1 MNFELTLEQ
10 KEAKIRFRKFVDKYV
25 VPNAATYDRLEETP
39 LELIKAMANEGYL
52 SALIPSKYF
61 AKAAESNNRDDRGEN
76 IDDDSCANISK
87 EMDSLTWGLLC
98 EEIGHAS
105 GSLVSLL
112 TVHSMVIQALLKWG
126 TEAQRSHWLPLLA
139 TGEVIGGFGL
149 TEVKTG
155 SDAKNAQTTAVQD
168 GDSYIINGQ
177 KKWISFGQV
186 ARLFLILA
194 QVDGKAT
201 AFLIERERE
210 GFSTEPIKG
219 MLGFRSAM
227 LATLNMNN
235 CRIPASNMVGK
246 IGFGFSHVA
255 GTALDQGRYCIAWG
269 CLGLAQ
275 GCVDA
280 SLAYSTERKQFGV
293 SLKEHQL
300 IQELIADMITQTQAS
315 RMLCY
320 NAAFLK
326 ENKDPSLIMET
337 SMAKYFA
344 SRTALKVASDAVQ
357 IHGANGCSDSYPV
370 ERHFRDAKIMEII
383 EGSNQMQQIIIS
395 RYGYQRYLSSQ
406 SK

>member
-1 MNFELTLEQ
+1 
-10 KEAKIRFRKFVDKYV
+10 
-25 VPNAATYDRLEETP
+25 
-39 LELIKAMANEGYL
+39 MAEEGYL
-52 SALIPSKYF
+52 GALVPADYAGK
-61 AKAAESNNRDDRGEN
+61 KRDDEAVTGKVSTLSLIETSKVDTRSLTESTDSTNLTGEH
-76 IDDDSCANISK
+76 K
-87 EMDSLTWGLLC
+87 EMDALTWGLLC
-98 EEIGHAS
+98 EEVGHAS

-112 TVHSMVIQALLKWG
+112 TVHSMVIQAIVKWG
-126 TEAQRSHWLPLLA
+126 TQEQRNHWLPRLA
-139 TGEVIGGFGL
+139 SGEVIGGFGL
-149 TEVKTG
+149 TEVKIG
-155 SDAKNAQTTAVQD
+155 SDARNAQTTATLD
-168 GDSYIINGQ
+168 GDSYILNGQ

-186 ARLFLILA
+186 ADLFLILA
-194 QVDGKAT
+194 QVEGKAT
-201 AFLIERERE
+201 AFLVERERE

-227 LATLNMNN
+227 LAGLDMDN
-235 CRIPASNMVGK
+235 CRIPARNMVGK
-246 IGFGFSHVA
+246 TGFGFSHVA

-275 GCVDA
+275 GCLDA
-280 SLAYSTERKQFGV
+280 SLEYSSERKQFGV
-293 SLKEHQL
+293 PLKEHQL
-300 IQELIADMITQTQAS
+300 IQELIADMITQTQAA

-357 IHGANGCSDSYPV
+357 IHGANGCSDTYPV

-395 RYGYQRYLSSQ
+395 RYGYQRYQAALP
-406 SK
+406 K

>member
-1 MNFELTLEQ
+1 MNFELTAEQ
-10 KEAKIRFRKFVDKYV
+10 QEAKIRFRKFVAKNIA
-25 VPNAATYDRLEETP
+25 PHASEYDRCEETP
-39 LELIKAMANEGYL
+39 IELINAMAQEGYL
-52 SALIPSKYF
+52 GALVPARYADQEVVYGSIESK
-61 AKAAESNNRDDRGEN
+61 S
-76 IDDDSCANISK
+76 SH
-87 EMDSLTWGLLC
+87 EMDPLTWGLLC
-98 EEIGHAS
+98 EEVGHAS

-112 TVHSMVIQALLKWG
+112 TVHSMVIQSLLKWG
-126 TEAQRSHWLPLLA
+126 TEAQRNCWLPPLSS
-139 TGEVIGGFGL
+139 GKVIGGFGL
-149 TEVKTG
+149 TEIRIG
-155 SDAKNAQTTAVQD
+155 SDARNGETTAVQD
-168 GDSYIINGQ
+168 GDFYVLNGQ

-186 ARLFLILA
+186 ANLFLILA
-194 QVDGKAT
+194 QVEGKST
-201 AFLIERERE
+201 AFLVERERK

-219 MLGFRSAM
+219 MLGFRAAM
-227 LATLNMNN
+227 LAELKMDN

-269 CLGLAQ
+269 SLGLAQ

-293 SLKEHQL
+293 SIKEHQL
-300 IQELIADMITQTQAS
+300 IQEMVADMITKTQAA

-326 ENKDPSLIMET
+326 ENQDPSLIMET

-344 SRTALKVASDAVQ
+344 SRTALKCGSDAVQ
-357 IHGANGCSDSYPV
+357 IHGANGCSDRYPV

-406 SK
+406 PK

>member
-1 MNFELTLEQ
+1 MNFELTEQQ
-10 KEAKIRFRKFVDKYV
+10 KESKIRFRQFVDKYI
-25 VPNAATYDRLEETP
+25 VPNASAYDRSEQTP
-39 LELIKAMANEGYL
+39 IELIKAIAQEGYL
-52 SALIPSKYF
+52 GALV
-61 AKAAESNNRDDRGEN
+61 GE
-76 IDDDSCANISK
+76 K
-87 EMDSLTWGLLC
+87 MDPLTWGVLC

-112 TVHSMVIQALLKWG
+112 TVHSMVIQALAKWG
-126 TEAQRSHWLPLLA
+126 TAEQKNQWLPYLE
-139 TGEVIGGFGL
+139 TGKIIAGFGL

-155 SDAKNAQTTAVQD
+155 SDARNAQTTAVKD
-168 GDSYIINGQ
+168 GESYILNGQ

-186 ARLFLILA
+186 ANLFLILA
-194 QVDGKAT
+194 QVEGKAT
-201 AFLIERERE
+201 AFLVERERE
-210 GFSTEPIKG
+210 GFSTTPIKN

-227 LATLNMNN
+227 LASLEMNN
-235 CRIPASNMVGK
+235 CRIPASNMVGR

-300 IQELIADMITQTQAS
+300 IQELVADMVTQTQAA

-320 NAAFLK
+320 HAAYLR
-326 ENKDPSLIMET
+326 EIKDPSVIMET

-344 SRTALKVASDAVQ
+344 SRVALKVASDAVQ
-357 IHGANGCSDSYPV
+357 IHGANGCSDAYPV

-395 RYGYQRYLSSQ
+395 RYAY
-406 SK
+406 K

>member
-1 MNFELTLEQ
+1 MNFELTAEQ
-10 KEAKIRFRKFVDKYV
+10 KEYKIKFRKFVDNYIA
-25 VPNAATYDRLEETP
+25 PNASEYDRREETP
-39 LELIKAMANEGYL
+39 MELINAMAQEGYL
-52 SALIPSKYF
+52 GALAQEK
-61 AKAAESNNRDDRGEN
+61 
-76 IDDDSCANISK
+76 
-87 EMDSLTWGLLC
+87 MDSLTWGILC

-112 TVHSMVIQALLKWG
+112 TVHSMVIQALVKWG
-126 TEAQRSHWLPLLA
+126 TAEQKNKWLPRLA

-155 SDAKNAQTTAVQD
+155 SDARNAQTTAVKD
-168 GDSYIINGQ
+168 GDSYILNGQ

-186 ARLFLILA
+186 ANLFLILA

-201 AFLIERERE
+201 AFLVERNRE
-210 GFSTEPIKG
+210 GFSTIPIKG

-227 LATLNMNN
+227 LASLQMDN
-235 CRIPASNMVGK
+235 CRIPASNMVGR

-280 SLAYSTERKQFGV
+280 SVAYSTERKQFGV

-300 IQELIADMITQTQAS
+300 IQELVADMITQTQAAK
-315 RMLCY
+315 MLCY
-320 NAAFLK
+320 HAAFLRDI
-326 ENKDPSLIMET
+326 KDPSVIMET

-344 SRTALKVASDAVQ
+344 SRNALKVASDAVQ
-357 IHGANGCSDSYPV
+357 IHGANGCSDAYPV

-395 RYGYQRYLSSQ
+395 RYAYQKYLSE
-406 SK
+406 

>member
-1 MNFELTLEQ
+1 MNFELTAEQ
-10 KEAKIRFRKFVDKYV
+10 QEAKIKFRKFVDKYV
-25 VPNAATYDRLEETP
+25 APAAAEYDRHEETP
-39 LELIKAMANEGYL
+39 MELINAMAQEGYL
-52 SALIPSKYF
+52 GALV
-61 AKAAESNNRDDRGEN
+61 GEN
-76 IDDDSCANISK
+76 IDP
-87 EMDSLTWGLLC
+87 LTWGFLC
-98 EEIGHAS
+98 EEVGHAS

-112 TVHSMVIQALLKWG
+112 TVHSMVIQALVKWG
-126 TEAQRSHWLPLLA
+126 TDEQRNKWLPYLA
-139 TGEVIGGFGL
+139 TGEVIAGFGL

-155 SDAKNAQTTAVQD
+155 SDARNAQTTAVQD
-168 GDSYIINGQ
+168 GDSYILTGQ

-186 ARLFLILA
+186 ANLFLILA
-194 QVDGKAT
+194 QVEGKAT
-201 AFLIERERE
+201 AFLVERERE
-210 GFSTEPIKG
+210 GFSTEPIKN

-227 LATLNMNN
+227 LASLHMNN
-235 CRIPASNMVGK
+235 CRIPASNMVGR

-300 IQELIADMITQTQAS
+300 IQELVADMITQTQAA

-320 NAAFLK
+320 NAAFLR
-326 ENKDPSLIMET
+326 EIKDPSVIMET

-344 SRTALKVASDAVQ
+344 SRNALKVASDAVQ
-357 IHGANGCSDSYPV
+357 IHGANGCSDNYPV

-395 RYGYQRYLSSQ
+395 RYGYQSYITASALTT
-406 SK
+406 